1 MMEIWRWS
9 TSIEPFK
16 SGNGLTT
23 ISDPIRLWTGRPR
36 LNEYRL
42 LTSVP
47 VCGILVLRALPK
59 KSLDE
64 PFQSVNRGHFPG
76 CGWERS
82 QRRVMLPTLEEV
94 ARLAGVSRSSV
105 SRVINNHPHVRP
117 ETRERIRQAIRKSG
131 YQPHAVARS
140 LATNRTQIIGMVIPE
155 AVTTLFTDPFFSI
168 LLRGTTE
175 ACNAHRY
182 QLMLSLFAGSAD
194 QQEMY
199 QNLLGNGYLDGVI
212 VASASLDDPL
222 ISDLLRD
229 RVPCV
234 SVGRHP
240 NRQVHSVDVDNLGG
254 ARMAVEHLIGLG
266 HRRIATITGRLDTTH
281 GQDRLEGY
289 RQAMQ
294 AHGVPVEEGL
304 IVEGDFTESSG
315 MVGMQRLLPASPSA
329 VFVASDMMAIGA
341 LKALRQAGRQVPQDI
356 ALVSFDDI
364 PIASAIEPAL
374 TTVRQPIERMGS
386 MAVEVLLS
394 LVEGSSEE
402 EAPVQRIVL
411 PTELVI
417 RNSCG
422 SP

>member
-1 MMEIWRWS
+1 M
-9 TSIEPFK
+9 
-16 SGNGLTT
+16 
-23 ISDPIRLWTGRPR
+23 
-36 LNEYRL
+36 
-42 LTSVP
+42 
-47 VCGILVLRALPK
+47 
-59 KSLDE
+59 
-64 PFQSVNRGHFPG
+64 
-76 CGWERS
+76 
-82 QRRVMLPTLEEV
+82 PTLEEV
-94 ARLAGVSRSSV
+94 ARLAGVSRSTV
-105 SRVINNHPHVRP
+105 SRVINDQPHVRP
-117 ETRERIRQAIRKSG
+117 GTREQVWQAIRKSG

-140 LATNRTQIIGMVIPE
+140 LVTNRTQIVGMVIPE

-168 LLRGTTE
+168 LLRGATN

-182 QLMLSLFAGSAD
+182 QLMLSLFAASAD
-194 QQEMY
+194 QQERY

-222 ISDLLRD
+222 ISNLLHD
-229 RVPCV
+229 RVPFV

-240 NRQVHSVDVDNLGG
+240 NRQVHFVDVDNFGG
-254 ARMAVEHLIGLG
+254 TRMAVEHLIRLG

-294 AHGVPVEEGL
+294 AHGIPVEEGL
-304 IVEGDFTESSG
+304 ITEGDFTESSG

-341 LKALRQAGRQVPQDI
+341 LKALRQAGREVPQDI

-364 PIASAIEPAL
+364 PVASAIEPGL

-394 LVEGSSEE
+394 LVEGSPE
-402 EAPVQRIVL
+402 EALVHRIVL